1 MIAAH
6 YDGNTLQLEELHR
19 FPNTPARVRGTL
31 YWDILRLWGDV
42 QDGIHKGSELKPVG
56 LGVDAWGV
64 DFGLLDR
71 SGELVG
77 QPVHYR
83 DGRTAGMME
92 EVFARVPKARVFE
105 QTGTQFMPINTLFQ
119 LTSLVVRR
127 SPLLAVADTFLTVPD
142 LLNYWLTGT
151 KVCEFT
157 NATTTQLY
165 DQRQQGWATD
175 LIAALDLPAAI
186 FPEVVPPGT
195 QLGTFEGIRVIA
207 PACHDT
213 GSAVVAI
220 PSTADSFAYI
230 SSGTWSLVGLEVAAP
245 VINQASLAAN
255 VTNEGGVNGTCRLL
269 KNVMGLRILQQCRGT
284 WHAQGR
290 PYSYGELVQ
299 LAATEPPLRSLV
311 PVNDASFLTSGD
323 HVGVVRDLCRACGEP
338 IPDTP
343 GAVVRCVL
351 ESLALAYRE
360 VLDILLSLT
369 GEIVEVVQIVGGGSQ
384 NKLLNQ
390 LTANATGVP
399 VVAGPVEAT
408 VLGNAAVKL
417 MSTGALSSLTEAR
430 QVIKNSTFLE
440 QYQPQ
445 AQVDWQ
451 EAYHRYQN
459 LQKATA

>member
-1 MIAAH
+1 MAAH

-19 FPNTPARVRGTL
+19 FPNTPVSVRGTL
-31 YWDILRLWGDV
+31 YWNVLKLWSDV
-42 QDGIHKGSELKPVG
+42 QDGIRKGFELKPAG

-77 QPVHYR
+77 QLVHYR

-92 EVFARVPKARVFE
+92 EVFARAPKVRVFE

-165 DQRQQGWATD
+165 NQRQQGWATD
-175 LIAALDLPAAI
+175 LIAALDIPAAI

-220 PSTADSFAYI
+220 PSTADRSAYI

-269 KNVMGLRILQQCRGT
+269 KNVMGLWILQQCRGS

-290 PYSYGELVQ
+290 LYSYGELMQ
-299 LAATEPPLRSLV
+299 LAATEPSLRSLV

-323 HVGVVRDLCRACGEP
+323 HVGVVRDLCKACGEP

-390 LTANATGVP
+390 LTANAPGVP
-399 VVAGPVEAT
+399 VIAGPVEAT
-408 VLGNAAVKL
+408 VLGNAAVQL
-417 MSTGALSSLTEAR
+417 MSTGALSSLAEAR

-459 LQKATA
+459 L

>member
-1 MIAAH
+1 MAAH

-19 FPNTPARVRGTL
+19 FPNTPVSVRGTL
-31 YWDILRLWGDV
+31 YWNVLKLWSDV
-42 QDGIHKGSELKPVG
+42 QDGIRKGFELKPVG

-77 QPVHYR
+77 QPVYYR

-92 EVFARVPKARVFE
+92 EVFARAPKVRVFE
-105 QTGTQFMPINTLFQ
+105 HTGTQFMPINTLFQ

-165 DQRQQGWATD
+165 NQRQQGWATD
-175 LIAALDLPAAI
+175 LIAALDIPAAI

-220 PSTADSFAYI
+220 PSTADRSAYI

-269 KNVMGLRILQQCRGT
+269 KNVMGLWILQQCRGT

-290 PYSYGELVQ
+290 LYSYGELMQ
-299 LAATEPPLRSLV
+299 LAATEPSLRSLV

-323 HVGVVRDLCRACGEP
+323 HVGVVRDLCKACGEP

-390 LTANATGVP
+390 LTANAPGVP
-399 VVAGPVEAT
+399 VIAGPVEAT
-408 VLGNAAVKL
+408 VLGNAAVQL
-417 MSTGALSSLTEAR
+417 MSTGALSSLAEAR

-459 LQKATA
+459 PQKATA

>member
-1 MIAAH
+1 MAAH

-19 FPNTPARVRGTL
+19 FPNTPVSVRDTL
-31 YWDILRLWGDV
+31 YWNVLKLWSDV
-42 QDGIHKGSELKPVG
+42 QDGIRKGFELKPVG

-92 EVFARVPKARVFE
+92 EVFARVPKVRVFE

-127 SPLLAVADTFLTVPD
+127 SPPLAVADTFLTVPD

-165 DQRQQGWATD
+165 NQRQQGWATD
-175 LIAALDLPAAI
+175 LIAALDIPAAI

-220 PSTADSFAYI
+220 PSTADRSAYI

-245 VINQASLAAN
+245 VINQASLTAN

-269 KNVMGLRILQQCRGT
+269 KNVMGLWILQQCRGT
-284 WHAQGR
+284 WHAQGCL
-290 PYSYGELVQ
+290 YSYGELMQ
-299 LAATEPPLRSLV
+299 LAATEPSLRSLV

-323 HVGVVRDLCRACGEP
+323 HVGVVRDLCKACGEP

-399 VVAGPVEAT
+399 VIAGPVEAT
-408 VLGNAAVKL
+408 VLGNAAVQL
-417 MSTGALSSLTEAR
+417 MSMGALSSLAEAR

>member
-1 MIAAH
+1 MAAH

-19 FPNTPARVRGTL
+19 FPNTPVSVRGTL
-31 YWDILRLWGDV
+31 YWNVLKLWSDV
-42 QDGIHKGSELKPVG
+42 QDGIRKGFELKPVG

-77 QPVHYR
+77 QPVYYR

-92 EVFARVPKARVFE
+92 EVFARAPKVRVFE

-165 DQRQQGWATD
+165 NQRQQGWATD
-175 LIAALDLPAAI
+175 LIAALDIPAAI

-220 PSTADSFAYI
+220 PSTADRSAYI

-269 KNVMGLRILQQCRGT
+269 KNVMGLWILQQCRGS

-290 PYSYGELVQ
+290 LYSYGELMQ
-299 LAATEPPLRSLV
+299 LAATEPSLRSLV

-323 HVGVVRDLCRACGEP
+323 HVGVVRDLCKACGEP

-390 LTANATGVP
+390 LTANAPGVP
-399 VVAGPVEAT
+399 VIAGPVEAT
-408 VLGNAAVKL
+408 VLGNAAVQL
-417 MSTGALSSLTEAR
+417 MSTGALSSLAEAR

-459 LQKATA
+459 L